1 MTGVHAATRGCNER
15 GQDMMAVM
23 QGVCFTYRT
32 PTSLAGKAV
41 PQQHGGLR
49 LLHKA
54 QQPLRRNS
62 DMCSDDCNG
71 WAVGTHSRLHTRVCM
86 HLMHALSEPALHLC
100 RFRRPTFWQWDGWWV
115 ESLQTRRDLAGRFET
130 GFRSLGKSQNA
141 SGAITACTDVQSA
154 AVTCAAQRRLRDT
167 VTAPETHLQLAT
179 QLNSFSALLHSLCGS
194 CGMARTV

>member
-1 MTGVHAATRGCNER
+1 MGRRTGSSHACTKGCYSLRCMTGVHAATRGCNER

-54 QQPLRRNS
+54 QQPLRRSS
-62 DMCSDDCNG
+62 DMCSDNCNG
-71 WAVGTHSRLHTRVCM
+71 WAVGNHSRLHTRVCM
-86 HLMHALSEPALHLC
+86 HFMHALSEPALHR

-115 ESLQTRRDLAGRFET
+115 ESLQTRRDFAGRFGT
-130 GFRSLGKSQNA
+130 GLRSLGN
-141 SGAITACTDVQSA
+141 
-154 AVTCAAQRRLRDT
+154 RRMHM
-167 VTAPETHLQLAT
+167 APLQLVPT
-179 QLNSFSALLHSLCGS
+179 PRVQQSRALHKGDCAIQSLRLKHICGLQ
-194 CGMARTV
+194 RN